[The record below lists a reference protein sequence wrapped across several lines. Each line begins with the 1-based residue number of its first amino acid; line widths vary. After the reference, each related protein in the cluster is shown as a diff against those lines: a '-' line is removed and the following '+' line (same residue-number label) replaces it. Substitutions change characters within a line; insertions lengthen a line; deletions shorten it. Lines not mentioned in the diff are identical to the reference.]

1 MIIRIKQATS
11 FAILLL
17 AKNKKSK
24 NTMKKIILL
33 VLIIIA
39 AISTQ
44 ATSESIL
51 KNASK
56 ISQKKNIKNMDD
68 QVAPKEQNGY
78 YVNEPSQYGDDL
90 KIIFSSLPFNGGD
103 GQVANSFTSASRVYA
118 KLTVA
123 KGTLKDVLKIAD
135 NDDGIKIYLE
145 LYSETGE
152 KIKKFASIAETFAL
166 TNAQANSKSITLDIL
181 PDPAIFNNAK
191 QSDFWVGA
199 AFAYGHNQY
208 NFTQN
213 GNYKV
218 GLFVTNEKTD
228 DWGKPVYGDDI
239 VFAEY
244 FTYNFSAKDAANIV
258 KESQTISDAKN
269 SAVKNAITPLPKEW
283 TAKSAATVMGFTQAQ
298 LITMYQNSFTKKM
311 DAHTVVKFHASTS
324 NGGWTVVNNDFGIP
338 VYRYSNQ
345 WYTIFIKYPSGKSC
359 FYQGF
364 GLRQQYNG
372 AGTYG
377 AASIDRNDY
386 YMTDCATM
394 Q

>member
-1 MIIRIKQATS
+1 
-11 FAILLL
+11 
-17 AKNKKSK
+17 
-24 NTMKKIILL
+24 MKKITLL
-33 VLIIIA
+33 ALLLM
-39 AISTQ
+39 AIVCTQ
-44 ATSESIL
+44 AGVSHIL
-51 KNASK
+51 KKVIETPTNQYTKRMDNNAT
-56 ISQKKNIKNMDD
+56 
-68 QVAPKEQNGY
+68 PKEQDGY
-78 YVNEPSQYGDDL
+78 YVNKNGTSPHVDEL
-90 KIIFSSLPFNGGD
+90 KIEFSSVPFNGGD
-103 GQVANSFTSASRVYA
+103 GQVANSFTSASRIYA
-118 KLTVA
+118 KLSVA

-135 NDDGIKIYLE
+135 NDDGIKIYLVLFNE
-145 LYSETGE
+145 AGE
-152 KIKKFASIAETFAL
+152 KIKKFVSIAETFAF
-166 TNAQANSKSITLDIL
+166 TTAQANSKSVTLDIL
-181 PDPAIFNNAK
+181 PDPAIFNSGK
-191 QSDFWVGA
+191 QGDFWVGA

-228 DWGKPVYGDDI
+228 DWGKPVFGDDI
-239 VFAEY
+239 VFDGY

-311 DAHTVVKFHASTS
+311 EAHTVVKLHASTS

-345 WYTIFIKYPSGKSC
+345 WYTIFIKYANGKTC
-359 FYQGF
+359 FYQSF

-372 AGTYG
+372 GGTYG
-377 AASIDRNDY
+377 SAAVDKNDY
-386 YMTDCATM
+386 YMTDCVTM
-394 Q
+394 K